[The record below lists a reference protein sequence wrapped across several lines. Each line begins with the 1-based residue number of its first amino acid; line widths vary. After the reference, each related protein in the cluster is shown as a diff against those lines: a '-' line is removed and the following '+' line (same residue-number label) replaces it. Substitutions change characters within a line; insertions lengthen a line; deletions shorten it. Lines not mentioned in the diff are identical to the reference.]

1 MTTALESMQQTAV
14 EAGALKNPL
23 AAVEALQPTATLA
36 EVATALRT
44 VVAEVAG
51 LDALEVAVARETC
64 VKLLQPVGSVDAPS
78 RLVDAAFASL
88 PTATKKTERRAPA
101 IAVTIPAAGDLPD
114 DWYDAGRKEYLV
126 KTSSGEWQ
134 RYNETQ
140 YRRILKS
147 RGLNG
152 EPAKNEPVS
161 EVDQVIV
168 DIQDK
173 HAVSYAGRLAG
184 WPAGVHAVA
193 GGHILVTQSQKLI
206 EAKPG
211 EWQPLRTF
219 IESLLGNSQDQIR
232 VFYGWLKVALAAL
245 YSGQFRPGQALVL
258 AGPHNCGKSL
268 LQQVLTVLFGGFF
281 GRPYAYMSGQTA
293 HNQDLFEAV
302 HQIVEDDI
310 ASTRLDDRRR
320 FGARIKEITA
330 NRGQRCHPKFVDAMI
345 LDPLWRLTIS
355 VNMETENLMI
365 LPPLDESLSDKLILF
380 KADRATL
387 PCETCAPEDY
397 KRCLTMLVDGL
408 PAFAAFLQAWQ
419 IPDELRSGRYGVREY
434 HHPDLVQAL
443 NALAPESKLAEIID
457 AIMFKTDGGA
467 AAWKGRAAELERKLR
482 SDDEYGAEVGRLLS
496 FNTACG
502 VYLSR
507 LGKKNGCRYHSD
519 HHADGNIWVIQPPK
533 WPQSPGG
540 ASPAEGDERL

>member
-1 MTTALESMQQTAV
+1 VNTALESIQQTAV
-14 EAGALKNPL
+14 AAGALKNPL

-36 EVATALRT
+36 EVVTALRT
-44 VVAEVAG
+44 VVAEVVG
-51 LDALEVAVARETC
+51 LDALEVAVTREACTR
-64 VKLLQPVGSVDAPS
+64 KLKDLGSIDAPS

-88 PTATKKTERRAPA
+88 SKTQNRVERRAPA
-101 IAVTIPAAGDLPD
+101 IAATSPAAGDLPD

-126 KTSSGEWQ
+126 RTTSGEWQ
-134 RYNETQ
+134 RYTESQ
-140 YRRILKS
+140 YRRILRA
-147 RGLNG
+147 RGLSA
-152 EPAKNEPVS
+152 EPSKTENVS
-161 EVDQVIV
+161 EVDRVIV
-168 DIQDK
+168 EIQDK

-184 WPAGVHAVA
+184 WPAGVHDVA

-206 EAKPG
+206 DAKPG
-211 EWQPLRTF
+211 DWQPLRTF
-219 IESLLGNSQDQIR
+219 IESLLGNSQGQIL
-232 VFYGWLKVALAAL
+232 VFYGWLKVALEAL
-245 YSGQFRPGQALVL
+245 YSRQFRPGQALVL

-302 HQIVEDDI
+302 HQIVEDDV
-310 ASTRLDDRRR
+310 ASTRLDDRRK
-320 FGARIKEITA
+320 FGAKIKEITA

-345 LDPLWRLTIS
+345 LDPFWRISIS
-355 VNMETENLMI
+355 VNMEAENLMI
-365 LPPLDESLSDKLILF
+365 LPPLDESLTDKMIIF
-380 KADRATL
+380 KAGRATL

-397 KRCLTMLVDGL
+397 KRCLTMLVDEL
-408 PAFAAFLQAWQ
+408 PAFVAFLQAWQ

-457 AIMFKTDGGA
+457 GIMFKTNGA
-467 AAWKGRAAELERKLR
+467 AKEWRGRASELERELR
-482 SDDEYGAEVGRLLS
+482 ADEDYGAEAGRLFS

-507 LGKKNGCRYHSD
+507 LGKKDGRRYHCD
-519 HHADGNIWVIQPPK
+519 HHADGNTWVIQPPK
-533 WPQSPGG
+533 WPLVPGG
-540 ASPAEGDERL
+540 ASG